1 MFRRSGS
8 RADIANR
15 QGLHGDEPLPQ
26 TGEQAFP
33 TARPAPLT
41 DLVIVIVSW
50 NVWDHLRACLT
61 SIELQSQAIDE
72 PHRHAG
78 ADLASVRTEMS
89 APRRAGAPPKRPRR
103 ENVAPNSGAH
113 YTAYVRRFGPRSQAT
128 LQVVVFDN
136 ASDDATPSLLT
147 SRFPWVQ
154 AIFSQK
160 NVGFSGGNNRTLEAM
175 GFDTPTPGRAQAETL
190 NRPSPAASAR
200 RPRSAPARFVFFLN
214 PDTELLPGSLWA
226 LYHGIEEDET
236 IGAIGP
242 QLRYADGALQSSRRR
257 FPGPLTGFFE
267 STWLE
272 QTWPQNPWTRRYH
285 LADWPADC
293 RQDVD
298 WLVGAALLARGDVLA
313 VVGGFDPQFFMYS
326 EETDLCRRLKLAGW
340 RVVYDPAAIVI
351 HSEGRSSTQVSA
363 RRHILF
369 NRSKV
374 RYARKWH
381 GPVWAAL
388 LRRYLL
394 AEFRLQIVSEW
405 LKALLGHKRALRRAR
420 LSAYRAVLKSNL
432 E

>member
-1 MFRRSGS
+1 MLQRLRS
-8 RADIANR
+8 RANNADDKT
-15 QGLHGDEPLPQ
+15 LQ
-26 TGEQAFP
+26 TGKTP
-33 TARPAPLT
+33 PPT

-61 SIELQSQAIDE
+61 SIEQQSQPIDE
-72 PHRHAG
+72 GRGKKKESPF
-78 ADLASVRTEMS
+78 
-89 APRRAGAPPKRPRR
+89 
-103 ENVAPNSGAH
+103 
-113 YTAYVRRFGPRSQAT
+113 VRRFGPGYEAT
-128 LQVVVFDN
+128 LQVVVLDN

-154 AIFSQK
+154 AIFSDE
-160 NVGFSGGNNRTLEAM
+160 NLGFTGGNNRALEAM
-175 GFDTPTPGRAQAETL
+175 GFDVNAGE
-190 NRPSPAASAR
+190 ASAPPGTEEPAR
-200 RPRSAPARFVFFLN
+200 TGQPRSQTAAARFIYFLN
-214 PDTELLPGSLWA
+214 PDTELLPGSLWS
-226 LYHGIEEDET
+226 LYKGIDEDGT

-242 QLRYADGALQSSRRR
+242 QLRYTDGALQSNRRR

-272 QTWPQNPWTRRYH
+272 QTWPRNPWTRRYH
-285 LADWPADC
+285 LADWPADT

-298 WLVGAALLARGDVLA
+298 WLVGAALLVRGDVLA
-313 VVGGFDPQFFMYS
+313 ALGGFDPQFFMYS
-326 EETDLCRRLKLAGW
+326 EETDLCRRIKRAGW
-340 RVVYDPAAIVI
+340 RVVYDPASIVI
-351 HSEGRSSTQVSA
+351 HAEGRSSGQVSA

-381 GPVWAAL
+381 GPVWAEL

-394 AEFRLQIVSEW
+394 TEFRLQIAREW

-420 LSAYRAVLKSNL
+420 LAAYRDVLKSKL